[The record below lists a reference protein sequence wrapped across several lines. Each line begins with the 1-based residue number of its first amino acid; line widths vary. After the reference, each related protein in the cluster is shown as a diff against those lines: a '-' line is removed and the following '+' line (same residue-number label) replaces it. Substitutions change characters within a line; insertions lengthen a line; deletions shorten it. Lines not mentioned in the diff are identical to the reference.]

1 MDNEQLQQAGYIP
14 SGGGSGIGN
23 VSPILI
29 IGILVF
35 VAPFFN
41 YVIHWNLPKWMSG
54 FGIFLILVGAVHSIM
69 KSR

>member
-14 SGGGSGIGN
+14 SGGGGVGN
-23 VSPILI
+23 ASPILL

-41 YVIHWNLPKWMSG
+41 YVIKWNIPKWVSG
-54 FGIFLILVGAVHSIM
+54 VGIALILIGAVHSMIM
-69 KSR
+69 SR